1 MSDVDYSLIF
11 NDEQEWTEKK
21 LRAILKNER
30 ANPTVQNGARAELN
44 RRASKVNVNQGLQD
58 FINPTGGFMGNITN
72 SVLGYGVDVTEGL
85 VDLAANLPQ
94 IVSNPIDSLTGA
106 AESIG
111 NYANDRYGFSGGLN
125 GWNTAARDPFGTVM
139 DASGIGSLMRLPK
152 IAGNGLIKGARKA
165 DVKDSIVDKVD
176 SFVNSPFS
184 EAVDQGASVL
194 QKLDPASMLVDG
206 VMASAFGLRNGRAA
220 DTIAADYGQISG
232 VNDTITTRTVVDDLI
247 DNDLAPTPD
256 LYEVANNRR
265 LDAKEGL
272 DAGQEDLKF
281 WDDTARAA
289 GIGIFPVADIIADL
303 NRAKRDIKG
312 DPSTQ
317 KQAQAKID
325 EAIAEVQ
332 QYSKDGYI
340 LPEDLQ
346 RLKSNWQFNVNWN
359 KKQRDANSASNE
371 AGDAGTAQGRESVAG
386 VYANRQN
393 SASPMME
400 EANATYSDAARRQEN
415 IRSGAMSD
423 LRSNAEVTNNRWF
436 NILLKGAERG
446 LTGQDKFERA
456 QFYRSLE
463 QGNYMDAF
471 LDHTNIGAVGSTRRA
486 GYFYNQLEDE
496 ELRRKEEKSWIDG
509 TFPTTPGRRKSR
521 Y

>member
-1 MSDVDYSLIF
+1 MADVDYNLIF
-11 NDEQEWTEKK
+11 GDEQDWTEDK
-21 LRAILKNER
+21 LRSILRNEK
-30 ANPTVQNGARAELN
+30 ANPTVQNAARTELH
-44 RRASKVNVNQGLQD
+44 RRASEPNLSQGTQD
-58 FINPTGGFMGNITN
+58 LINPTGGFMGDLTN
-72 SVLGYGVDVTEGL
+72 SMLGYGVDVTEGM
-85 VDLAANLPQ
+85 VDLVANLPK

-125 GWNTAARDPFGTVM
+125 GWETAQRDPFGSVM
-139 DASGIGSLMRLPK
+139 DVSGAGSLMRLPK
-152 IAGNGLIKGARKA
+152 LLGNGLIKGARKA
-165 DVKDSIVDKVD
+165 DINDSIVDKVD

-184 EAVDQGASVL
+184 EAIDQGAAAL

-206 VMASAFGLRNGRAA
+206 AMAAAFGLRNGRAA
-220 DTIAADYGQISG
+220 DGIAADYGQIPG
-232 VNDTITTRTVVDDLI
+232 VNDTITTRSVVEDLI
-247 DNDLAPTPD
+247 DNDLRPTPD
-256 LYEVANNRR
+256 LYDVANNRR

-289 GIGIFPVADIIADL
+289 GTGLFPVADIIADL
-303 NRAKRDIKG
+303 HRAKQDIKG

-317 KQAQAKID
+317 KAAQKKID
-325 EAIAEVQ
+325 EAIEEVR

-346 RLKSNWQFNVNWN
+346 TLKSNWQFNVNWN
-359 KKQRDANSASNE
+359 KRQRDANSASNE
-371 AGDAGTAQGRESVAG
+371 AGDAGISQGREGVSG
-386 VYANRQN
+386 VYAKRQN
-393 SASPMME
+393 EASPIME
-400 EANATYSDAARRQEN
+400 EANATYSDAATRQEN

-436 NILLKGAERG
+436 NILLKGAERA

-463 QGNYMDAF
+463 KGNYMEAF

-496 ELRRKEEKSWIDG
+496 ELRRQAEKSWLET
-509 TFPTTPGRRKSR
+509 TF
-521 Y
+521 